1 MKKTML
7 ALAAVMA
14 VSVNLN
20 AGEAESIKASAAEF
34 GSLPNVEARWEADI
48 VPFRAGE
55 AEKAVLSPK
64 ICVSPV
70 TSDWKN
76 AILVK
81 FRKGADIAVVKN
93 VLKEAGLSSKSY
105 ADNGMGYYVRI
116 DIRDSQA
123 PAKALFIAKY
133 AVVEAVQVNHAVY
146 ALLNVK
152 YAADIWQGAYRYSCR
167 SLDENEPYG
176 LDTISLDTIGAD
188 GDPSFFFPALNLKET
203 YKIDNSYAPNPGGPM
218 TGYLRL
224 KVQDPDYDAYTDGPL
239 TPFYIEEAL
248 LKGGYK
254 LKNGKMGGFV
264 KTDGAGYS
272 WARYICER

>member
-20 AGEAESIKASAAEF
+20 AGEAESLKTSAADF
-34 GSLPNVEARWEADI
+34 GPLRDVEARLEADI
-48 VPFRAGE
+48 VPFRAVE
-55 AEKAVLSPK
+55 QEKAALSPK

-76 AILVK
+76 AMLVK
-81 FRKGADIAVVKN
+81 FRKGADITIVKN
-93 VLKEAGLSSKSY
+93 VLKEAGLSGESY

-123 PAKALFIAKY
+123 PAKAIFLARY
-133 AVVEAVQVNHAVY
+133 GVVEAVQVNHAVY
-146 ALLNVK
+146 ALLEGKSSAGV
-152 YAADIWQGAYRYSCR
+152 WQGAYRYSCR
-167 SLDENEPYG
+167 SLDNNSPYG
-176 LDTISLDTIGAD
+176 LDTISLETIGAD
-188 GDPSFFFPALNLKET
+188 GNPSFFFRALNLKET
-203 YKIDNSYAPNPGGPM
+203 YVIDNAYTPDPGGPM

-224 KVQDPDYDAYTDGPL
+224 KVQDPDYDAYADGPL
-239 TPFYIEEAL
+239 TPFFIEETL

-272 WARYICER
+272 WARYLCER